1 MFGGDSLKKRGFF
14 ILKILITIISLIILI
29 IAKSNIDW
37 SNLQN
42 NYIDHSLVKEIAY
55 DLAVG
60 VFSAMILV
68 WFIDEIS
75 NHIQEHQSQE
85 KERSIIKR
93 FDKVLQKYIGRYTVM
108 FYCVATPIQNRNF
121 TQVTMPENF
130 TLKDMRDLHQTTL
143 LMSEGLS
150 DAAVK
155 SFLEIEIALRREFIA
170 LVEQHDFN
178 YYPEFIDIFLDF
190 IQVSLIYDSRASIL
204 DATKRVCG
212 ERSFPTYIHDMLD
225 QYGNEFYEKY
235 LTGEE
240 GSGNVM
246 HPYVYL
252 YELMKA
258 EQKLILQYQEKI
270 QKLS

>member
-1 MFGGDSLKKRGFF
+1 MYKLGGDSLKKRGFF
-14 ILKILITIISLIILI
+14 ILKILITVVSFVIVV

-42 NYIDHSLVKEIAY
+42 NYVDLSLVKEIVY

-75 NHIQEHQSQE
+75 NHIQERQSQE
-85 KERSIIKR
+85 KEKAAIKR
-93 FDKVLQKYIGRYTVM
+93 FDKVIQKYIERYTVM
-108 FYCVATPIQNRNF
+108 FYCVATPIENRDF

-155 SFLEIEIALRREFIA
+155 SFLEMELALRREFIS
-170 LVEQHDFN
+170 LVEQHDFD
-178 YYPEFIDIFLDF
+178 YYSKFIDIFLDF
-190 IQVSLIYDSRASIL
+190 IQVSLTYDSRASIL
-204 DATKRVCG
+204 EVPNKTCG
-212 ERSFPTYIHDMLD
+212 GKPFSTSVHDLLD
-225 QYGNEFYEKY
+225 QYGNDFYEKY
-235 LTGEE
+235 LAGEE
-240 GSGNVM
+240 GGGNTM

-252 YELMKA
+252 YELM
-258 EQKLILQYQEKI
+258 EKRTKFNFTI
-270 QKLS
+270 SRRN

>member
-1 MFGGDSLKKRGFF
+1 MKKRGFF
-14 ILKILITIISLIILI
+14 ILKILFTVISLIILI
-29 IAKSNIDW
+29 ISKSTIDW

-93 FDKVLQKYIGRYTVM
+93 FDKVLQKYIERYTVM
-108 FYCVATPIQNRNF
+108 FYCVTTPIQNQNF
-121 TQVTMPENF
+121 AQVAMPENF
-130 TLKDMRDLHQTTL
+130 TLKDMRDLHQITL
-143 LMSEGLS
+143 LTSEGLS
-150 DAAVK
+150 DTAVK
-155 SFLEIEIALRREFIA
+155 SFGEIELALRREFIA

-178 YYPEFIDIFLDF
+178 YYPKFINIFLDF
-190 IQVSLIYDSRASIL
+190 IQVSLTYDNRASIL
-204 DATKRVCG
+204 NATQYVCG
-212 ERSFPTYIHDMLD
+212 DISFPTFIHDMLD
-225 QYGNEFYEKY
+225 QCGNDFYEKY

-240 GSGNVM
+240 GSGNIM

-258 EQKLILQYQEKI
+258 EQKLILQYQEEI
-270 QKLS
+270 QKLN